1 MARTAKLSF
10 WNNKNDITVYYRG
23 VKIFRGTMQEC
34 AEFERNFNTY
44 LEAVAETKTIKFK
57 DADGKEYDTGIEQ
70 PNDPDFDISITENE
84 AKVLRAIATNCF
96 NVLNYGIPTSYEEAH
111 NDVWSDCIDDA
122 KIPSGLAPR
131 SIAGVCGS
139 LARKKLIESSE
150 WDDSDNVIRMTEAGF
165 NAMMKFYNNNL
176 EA

>member
-1 MARTAKLSF
+1 MP
-10 WNNKNDITVYYRG
+10 I
-23 VKIFRGTMQEC
+23 KIFRGTMREC
-34 AEFERNFNTY
+34 AEFERNFNNY
-44 LEAVAETKTIKFK
+44 VEAVAEAKAG
-57 DADGKEYDTGIEQ
+57 DAG
-70 PNDPDFDISITENE
+70 ITENE

-96 NVLNYGIPTSYEEAH
+96 NCLNYGIPTCYEEAN

-139 LARKKLIESSE
+139 LARKGLVQSSN

-165 NAMMKFYNNNL
+165 DAMMKFYNNNL

>member
-10 WNNKNDITVYYRG
+10 WNNKNDITIYYRG
-23 VKIFRGTMQEC
+23 VKIFRGTMHEC
-34 AEFERNFNTY
+34 AEFERNFNNY
-44 LEAVAETKTIKFK
+44 VEAVAETKTIKFQ
-57 DADGKEYDTGIEQ
+57 DADGNEYDTGIEQ
-70 PNDPDFDISITENE
+70 PNDPDFDITENE

-96 NVLNYGIPTSYEEAH
+96 NCLNYGIPTCYEEAN

-139 LARKKLIESSE
+139 LARKGLVESYDWGKNE
-150 WDDSDNVIRMTEAGF
+150 NVIHMTQAGF
-165 NAMMKFYNNNL
+165 DAMMKFYNNNL
-176 EA
+176 ES